1 MKILITGASG
11 FIGKHLC
18 QKLHYLGHEIS
29 VIKRIDSKTE
39 SIKSFIQKE
48 WILEEIN
55 YDLNKVFFSQSYDA
69 VIHLATQFQA
79 DHQYADI
86 KNLIEA
92 NYTFGLNLV
101 DAMTKNNCFKLINFS
116 SSWQEY
122 SQADKSPVNLY
133 ASIKK
138 AFAVTL
144 DFYQSVHNLN
154 VLHLRIYD
162 TYGPADQ
169 RRKII
174 PILVKAFKDKSPID
188 LSPGDQLLDLVHV
201 EDICAGV
208 MVALKGNY
216 PSGSEYAL
224 ATLEPKSLKSIAHK
238 FEILCDSKN
247 LLNFGGRP
255 YRNREVMQPTYPVPQ
270 LPGWKPQI
278 PLEEGLKSILGSYA
292 N

>member
-1 MKILITGASG
+1 MKLLITGASG

-18 QKLHYLGHEIS
+18 QKLHSIGHEVSI
-29 VIKRIDSKTE
+29 IKRKDSNTT
-39 SIKSFIQKE
+39 SIKSLIQKE

-55 YDLNKVFFSQSYDA
+55 HDLNKVFASQSYDA

-79 DHQYADI
+79 DHQYTDI
-86 KNLIEA
+86 KNLVEA
-92 NYTFGLNLV
+92 NYTFGLQLV
-101 DAMTKNNCFKLINFS
+101 EAMIKNHCFKLINFS

-122 SQADKSPVNLY
+122 SLTDKSPVNLY

-144 DFYQSVHNLN
+144 DYYQSVHNLN
-154 VLHLRIYD
+154 VLHFRIYD

-174 PILVKAFKDKSPID
+174 PILIKAFKDKTPID
-188 LSPGDQLLDLVHV
+188 ISPGDQLLDLVHV

-208 MVALKGNY
+208 IIALEGSY

-224 ATLEPKSLKSIAHK
+224 ATFEPKSLKSIAK
-238 FEILCDSKN
+238 NFEEITGIND
-247 LLNFGGRP
+247 LLKFGGRP
-255 YRNREVMQPTYPVPQ
+255 YRNREVMEPTYPVPQ

-278 PLEEGLKSILGSYA
+278 HLEEGLKAILGYHA